1 VSAQS
6 ADGPAPV
13 KPDEYEVIHLGGE
26 AAAIVPLTEL
36 RRLQAGATLPFTLG
50 SVDGLPESS
59 ADLVAGLRKLAD
71 FIEANPG
78 LPVPRWVHVTHFPDG
93 ADPEQHEE
101 VDRVADILGRETS
114 WNSERTQYTVSRSFG
129 PVTYKA
135 VLVLKAEKNRYQAHM
150 SKYHQDPGTRDA

>member
-1 VSAQS
+1 V
-6 ADGPAPV
+6 PV
-13 KPDEYEVIHLGGE
+13 NPDEYEVIHLGGE

-36 RRLQAGATLPFTLG
+36 RRLQAGSSRPFTHA

-59 ADLVAGLRKLAD
+59 AAFVAGLRKLAD

-78 LPVPRWVHVTHFPDG
+78 LPVPGWAHVAYFPDG

-101 VDRVADILGRETS
+101 VDRVADILGCETS
-114 WNSERTQYTVSRSFG
+114 WNRQRTQYTVSRSFG

-135 VLVLKAEKNRYQAHM
+135 VLVLKAEQDRYQAHM
-150 SKYHQDPGTRDA
+150 SKYHQDTGTKNA